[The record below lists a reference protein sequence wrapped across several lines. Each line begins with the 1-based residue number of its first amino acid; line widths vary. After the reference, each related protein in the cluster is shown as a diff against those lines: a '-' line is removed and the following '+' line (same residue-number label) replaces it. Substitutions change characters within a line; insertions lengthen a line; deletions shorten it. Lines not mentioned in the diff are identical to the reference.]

1 MSKNLDSSIRLKK
14 MKTDFSK
21 KIINLGIIIAM
32 HTDTT
37 IRLSIKKKGV
47 DPLKFSHHITEI
59 RAFLSLSE

>member
-1 MSKNLDSSIRLKK
+1 MSKNLDSSIILKE

-37 IRLSIKKKGV
+37 IRLSIKKGV